1 MFLKINIKLTMDGIQ
16 ILRSLKEILIH
27 FRFSHYI
34 LQFTDKDNILQ
45 AIQHSILTLQLYLID
60 PSAKVKINIK
70 ERILKD
76 LFMMHQAQE

>member
-1 MFLKINIKLTMDGIQ
+1 MDGIL
-16 ILRSLKEILIH
+16 IPRSLKEILIH

-34 LQFTDKDNILQ
+34 LQLTDKNKFLQ
-45 AIQHSILTLQLYLID
+45 AIQHLILTLQLYLID
-60 PSAKVKINIK
+60 LSAKVEINIK